1 MNATSTRPAPASRHS
16 RASAASPAIDI
27 DLKRLERLRSLTR
40 LMDTRWRVPGTR
52 IPVGL
57 DGIASLV
64 PVAGDTLTALVSL
77 HILAEARRMGVP
89 KRLLARMLGN
99 IAFDWAAGSIPVIG
113 TVFDVAFKS
122 NLRNLRLLEQHLVE
136 NMRVV
141 NPR

>member
-1 MNATSTRPAPASRHS
+1 MSM
-16 RASAASPAIDI
+16 ASPYPHRARAESVD
-27 DLKRLERLRSLTR
+27 RLERLDR
-40 LMDTRWRVPGTR
+40 LRRLARLLDNRWTIPGTR
-52 IPVGL
+52 IGFGL

-77 HILAEARRMGVP
+77 HILDEARRMGVP

-136 NMRVV
+136 DMRVV